1 MWDKI
6 TDNRTSRLLER
17 AMDASMLRKQLINQN
32 IANVNTPFYKRLD
45 IDFAAALDERINKDE
60 LEMARTHPMHI
71 ANSQPGLGPMK
82 ITRET
87 KTLSRY
93 DTNNIDVEFEMAQDA
108 QNTLFFQSVTQTWK
122 NRMNRLKSAIEGR

>member
-6 TDNRTSRLLER
+6 TGNRTSKLLER
-17 AMDASMLRKQLINQN
+17 AMDASMVRKQLINQN

-45 IDFAAALDERINKDE
+45 VDFADALNDRINEGE
-60 LEMARTHPMHI
+60 LEMVRTHPMHI
-71 ANSQPGLGPMK
+71 ANSLPGLNPIK
-82 ITRET
+82 INRET
-87 KTLSRY
+87 KTLTRY

-122 NRMNRLKSAIEGR
+122 SRINRLKSAIEGR

>member
-1 MWDKI
+1 MWEKL
-6 TDNRTSRLLER
+6 TENRTSKLLER

-45 IDFAAALDERINKDE
+45 IDFASALQDKINEGE
-60 LEMARTHPMHI
+60 LEMVRTHPMHI
-71 ANSQPGLGPMK
+71 ANSKPGLGPMK

-108 QNTLFFQSVTQTWK
+108 QNTLFFQSITQTWK
-122 NRMNRLKSAIEGR
+122 KRMDGLKKAIEGR

>member
-1 MWDKI
+1 MWEKL
-6 TDNRTSRLLER
+6 TENRTSKLLER
-17 AMDASMLRKQLINQN
+17 AMDASMVRKQLINQN

-45 IDFAAALDERINKDE
+45 IDFAAALNDRINKDE
-60 LEMARTHPMHI
+60 LEMVKTHPMHI
-71 ANSQPGLGPMK
+71 ANSQPGLGPIK

-108 QNTLFFQSVTQTWK
+108 QNSLFFQSVTQTWK
-122 NRMNRLKSAIEGR
+122 KRMDGLKKAIEGR

>member
-1 MWDKI
+1 MWQKL
-6 TDNRTSRLLER
+6 TENRTSKLLER
-17 AMDASMLRKQLINQN
+17 AMDASMIRKQLINQN

-45 IDFAAALDERINKDE
+45 IDFADALNDRLNKDE
-60 LEMARTHPMHI
+60 LEMVRTHPMHFS
-71 ANSQPGLGPMK
+71 NSPPGFRPIK

-108 QNTLFFQSVTQTWK
+108 QNTLFFQSLTQTWK
-122 NRMNRLKSAIEGR
+122 KRMDGLRKAIEGR

>member
-1 MWDKI
+1 MWEKL
-6 TDNRTSRLLER
+6 TENRTSKLLER

-45 IDFAAALDERINKDE
+45 IDFADALNDRINKDE
-60 LEMARTHPMHI
+60 LEMVRTHPMHI
-71 ANSQPGLGPMK
+71 GNSQPGLRPMK

-108 QNTLFFQSVTQTWK
+108 QNTLFFQSITQTWK
-122 NRMNRLKSAIEGR
+122 KRMDGLKKAIEGR

>member
-1 MWDKI
+1 MWERLLE
-6 TDNRTSRLLER
+6 NRTSKLLER
-17 AMDASMLRKQLINQN
+17 AMDASMIRKQLINQN

-45 IDFAAALDERINKDE
+45 IDFADALNDRINKDE
-60 LEMARTHPMHI
+60 LEMVRTHPMHF
-71 ANSQPGLGPMK
+71 ANSKPGLGPIK

-108 QNTLFFQSVTQTWK
+108 QNTLFFQSITQTWK
-122 NRMNRLKSAIEGR
+122 KRMDGLKKAIEGR

>member
-1 MWDKI
+1 MWEKL
-6 TDNRTSRLLER
+6 TENRTSKLLER

-45 IDFAAALDERINKDE
+45 VDFADALNDRINKDE
-60 LEMARTHPMHI
+60 LEMVRTHPMHI
-71 ANSQPGLGPMK
+71 GNSKPELGPIK

-93 DTNNIDVEFEMAQDA
+93 DTNNIGVEFEMAQDA
-108 QNTLFFQSVTQTWK
+108 QNTLFFQSITQTWK
-122 NRMNRLKSAIEGR
+122 KRMDGLRKAIEGR

>member
-1 MWDKI
+1 MWEKL
-6 TDNRTSRLLER
+6 TENRTSKLLER
-17 AMDASMLRKQLINQN
+17 AMDASMVRKQLINQN

-45 IDFAAALDERINKDE
+45 IDFASALEDKINEGE
-60 LEMARTHPMHI
+60 LEMVRTHPTHI
-71 ANSQPGLGPMK
+71 ANSKPGLGPMK

-108 QNTLFFQSVTQTWK
+108 QNTLFFQSITQTWK
-122 NRMNRLKSAIEGR
+122 NRMNGLKKAIEGR

>member
-1 MWDKI
+1 MWERL
-6 TDNRTSRLLER
+6 TENRTSKLLER
-17 AMDASMLRKQLINQN
+17 AMDASMVRKQLINQN

-45 IDFAAALDERINKDE
+45 IDFADALNERINKDE
-60 LEMARTHPMHI
+60 LEMVRTHPMHI
-71 ANSQPGLGPMK
+71 ANSIPGLGPIK

>member
-1 MWDKI
+1 MWEKL
-6 TDNRTSRLLER
+6 TENRTSKLLER

-45 IDFAAALDERINKDE
+45 VNFADALNDRINKDE
-60 LEMARTHPMHI
+60 LEMVRTHPMHI
-71 ANSQPGLGPMK
+71 GNSQPGLGPIK
-82 ITRET
+82 IERET

-108 QNTLFFQSVTQTWK
+108 QNTLFFQSITQTWK
-122 NRMNRLKSAIEGR
+122 KRMDGLKKAIEGR

>member
-1 MWDKI
+1 MWERLLE
-6 TDNRTSRLLER
+6 NRTSKLLER

-45 IDFAAALDERINKDE
+45 IDFADALNDRINKDE
-60 LEMARTHPMHI
+60 LEMVRTHPMHF
-71 ANSQPGLGPMK
+71 ANSKPGLGPIK
-82 ITRET
+82 ITREA

-108 QNTLFFQSVTQTWK
+108 QNTLFFQSITQTWK
-122 NRMNRLKSAIEGR
+122 KRMDGLKKAIEGR

>member
-1 MWDKI
+1 MWEKL
-6 TDNRTSRLLER
+6 TENRTSKLLER
-17 AMDASMLRKQLINQN
+17 AMDASMVRKQLINQN

-45 IDFAAALDERINKDE
+45 IDFASALDDKINKDE
-60 LEMARTHPMHI
+60 LKMVRTNPMHI
-71 ANSQPGLGPMK
+71 ANSQPGLGSIE

-108 QNTLFFQSVTQTWK
+108 QNTLFFQSVTQTYK
-122 NRMNRLKSAIEGR
+122 NRMDQLKSAIEGR

>member
-1 MWDKI
+1 MWERLFE
-6 TDNRTSRLLER
+6 NRTSKLLER
-17 AMDASMLRKQLINQN
+17 AMDASMIRKQLINQN

-45 IDFAAALDERINKDE
+45 IDFADALNDRINKDE
-60 LEMARTHPMHI
+60 LEMVRTHPMHF
-71 ANSQPGLGPMK
+71 ANPKPGLGPIK

-108 QNTLFFQSVTQTWK
+108 QNTLFFQSITQTWK
-122 NRMNRLKSAIEGR
+122 KRMDGLKKAIEGR

>member
-1 MWDKI
+1 MWQKL
-6 TDNRTSRLLER
+6 TENRTSKLLER

-45 IDFAAALDERINKDE
+45 IDFADALNDRFNKDE
-60 LEMARTHPMHI
+60 LEMVRTHPMHI
-71 ANSQPGLGPMK
+71 PNSPPGLRPIK

-108 QNTLFFQSVTQTWK
+108 QNTLFFQAVAQTWTK
-122 NRMNRLKSAIEGR
+122 RMSTLKSAIQGR